1 MTVQGRILER
11 ILKLPPAVTRRV
23 EVTKD
28 LQIPARDGV
37 ELLADLHA
45 PRGVQDA
52 PTMLVRTPY
61 GRDGAL
67 SRLIS
72 RAMAERGYKVL
83 IAAARGTNGSGGTFD
98 PLVDERA
105 DGLATLDWLEKQ
117 PWHNGKVV
125 LFGASYLGYV
135 QFAMAPDAGDRIT
148 AMMPMVGSSDFHRI
162 WYPGGTFALGGL
174 LAWTTRII
182 TAERHGS
189 LRADL
194 GEMIGDK
201 RARKAM
207 GQQPLRETDRLA
219 TGREVGFYQD
229 WLINTEPDGA
239 YWTKRGHRDRVG
251 EITAPVLLFSGWQD
265 IILPGVLDDYAA
277 MRAAGRDPYLTV
289 GPWLHA
295 DFKQAAVAFTEAH
308 AWFQAHLNGDRGKLR
323 ELPVRLYVE
332 EAREWRDYPSYPPPG
347 VVNQTCYLRPGGGL
361 SPELA
366 GSPDPAQDTIGR
378 YRYDPANPTP
388 DFGGPL
394 LDPRTGGRKDQ
405 ASRENRPDVLVC
417 TGDALVQPLEVIG
430 PVSADIKLRTSTG
443 HADVFVR
450 LCDVDER
457 GRSVNVC
464 DGIQRITPEEFPA
477 GDDGIRAVPVTLC
490 ATAYRFKP
498 GHRLRLQ
505 VCGSSFPRFA
515 RNTGTGEP
523 LATATGL
530 VPIDYEILSGSAI
543 TISVL

>member
-11 ILKLPPAVTRRV
+11 ILKLPPAVTRKV

-45 PRGVQDA
+45 PQGLQDA

-61 GRDGAL
+61 GRDGVL

-98 PLVDERA
+98 PLVAERA

-135 QFAMAPDAGDRIT
+135 QFAMAP
-148 AMMPMVGSSDFHRI
+148 
-162 WYPGGTFALGGL
+162 
-174 LAWTTRII
+174 
-182 TAERHGS
+182 
-189 LRADL
+189 
-194 GEMIGDK
+194 
-201 RARKAM
+201 
-207 GQQPLRETDRLA
+207 
-219 TGREVGFYQD
+219 QD
-229 WLINTEPDGA
+229 WLVNTEPDGA
-239 YWTKRGHRDRVG
+239 YWTERGHRDRVG

-265 IILPGVLDDYAA
+265 FILPGVLDDYAA

-308 AWFQAHLNGDRGKLR
+308 AWFQAHLNGDRGNLR

-332 EAREWRDYPSYPPPG
+332 GAGEWRDYPSYPPPG
-347 VVNQTCYLRPGGGL
+347 VVNQTCHLRSGGGL

-366 GSPDPAQDTIGR
+366 GGPDPAQDTIGR

-394 LDPRTGGRKDQ
+394 LDPRTGGREDQ
-405 ASRENRPDVLVC
+405 ASREDRPDVLVC

-443 HADVFVR
+443 HADLFVR
-450 LCDVDER
+450 LCDVDEQA
-457 GRSVNVC
+457 RSVNVC

-477 GDDGIRAVPVTLC
+477 GDDGVRTVPVTLS

-498 GHRLRLQ
+498 GHRLRVQ
-505 VCGSSFPRFA
+505 VCGGSFPRFA
-515 RNTGTGEP
+515 RNTGTGQP

-530 VPIDYEILSGSAI
+530 VPIDYEILPGSAI